1 MDIVAGLEDVFIGAG
16 CDSCEAEEN
25 GGAPGAGATSPGAFD
40 DVTSIDEAVR
50 LTIADMPNALRLL
63 ENS

>member
-1 MDIVAGLEDVFIGAG
+1 MTIDVCTADATDPIAPKVPRVLPDDL
-16 CDSCEAEEN
+16 DSI
-25 GGAPGAGATSPGAFD
+25 TF
-40 DVTSIDEAVR
+40 VDEAVR

>member
-1 MDIVAGLEDVFIGAG
+1 MFWSHVQFDDGAG
-16 CDSCEAEEN
+16 RVAQDDPSIVREAN
-25 GGAPGAGATSPGAFD
+25 FISSISLDGALP
-40 DVTSIDEAVR
+40 IDEAIR

>member
-1 MDIVAGLEDVFIGAG
+1 MFWSHVQLDDGAG
-16 CDSCEAEEN
+16 RVVQDDPSIVREAN
-25 GGAPGAGATSPGAFD
+25 FISSISLDGALP
-40 DVTSIDEAVR
+40 IDEAIR

>member
-1 MDIVAGLEDVFIGAG
+1 MFWSHVQLDDGAG
-16 CDSCEAEEN
+16 RVTQDDPSIVREAN
-25 GGAPGAGATSPGAFD
+25 FISSISLDGALP
-40 DVTSIDEAVR
+40 INEAIR